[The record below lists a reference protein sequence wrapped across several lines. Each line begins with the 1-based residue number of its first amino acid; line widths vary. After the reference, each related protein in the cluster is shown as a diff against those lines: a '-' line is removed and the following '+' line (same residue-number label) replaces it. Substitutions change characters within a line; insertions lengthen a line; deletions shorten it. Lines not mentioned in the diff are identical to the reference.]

1 MNVKGGQMDV
11 WIKSTSWWNNNQR
24 CAAAEAVTI
33 VVLFIISIIWSY
45 TLIHFIQRGS
55 DQINHHVWTS
65 LPANVL
71 TAVNFTL
78 NLFNRLLQNV
88 KISNMCIFTCKKETF
103 QSVLY
108 SNVCPISVMSVIEN
122 GSVYFQTHSANAER
136 ADRESPVWRDFLLPA
151 SWICAAGK
159 YNQKVGRPRQ
169 NATGL
174 LTGWGHKLLTV
185 RWNRDE
191 VVRLEHELVVVGV
204 GGGLER
210 EDSRRTKRNIK

>member
-122 GSVYFQTHSANAER
+122 GSVYFQTHSANANELTESHLCEGISCCLPPGFALR
-136 ADRESPVWRDFLLPA
+136 ENIIRKWADLDRMPQAYLQAEGTSCSLWGETEMR
-151 SWICAAGK
+151 SW
-159 YNQKVGRPRQ
+159 GR
-169 NATGL
+169 
-174 LTGWGHKLLTV
+174 
-185 RWNRDE
+185 
-191 VVRLEHELVVVGV
+191 
-204 GGGLER
+204 
-210 EDSRRTKRNIK
+210 SMS